1 VQDVQNLETY
11 IPPPHPRGIAL
22 SGHSVRLEPLDVGKH
37 SENLFD
43 ANNMDPTCANWAYLP
58 YGPFATLEA
67 YQTWLSEVSISP
79 DPNFFAIIKR
89 SDNRAV
95 GLASYLRI
103 NPQDGS
109 IEVGHINYSP
119 LLQKTREGTEAMYLM
134 MKWAFESGYRRYEW
148 KCNALNTKSR
158 YAAQRLGF
166 SYEGVFRQMS
176 ISKGR
181 NRNTALFAAIDK
193 EWPALKASFETYLAK
208 DNFDADGRPKQALSG
223 LTKPLLYKQD
233 TLEFGSAQPSDSHFF
248 PRSPK
253 SSVTQIRSM
262 GAYQKM

>member
-1 VQDVQNLETY
+1 MQDVQNLESY

-22 SGHSVRLEPLDVGKH
+22 SGQSVRLEPLDVGKH
-37 SENLFD
+37 SEDLFD
-43 ANNMDPTCANWAYLP
+43 ANTMDPTGANWAYLP

-67 YQTWLSEVSISP
+67 YQTWLGEVSITP

-89 SDNRAV
+89 ADNRAV

-134 MKWAFESGYRRYEW
+134 MKWAFESGYRRYES

-181 NRNTALFAAIDK
+181 NRNTAWFAAIDK
-193 EWPALKASFETYLAK
+193 EWPALKASFEIYLAQ

-233 TLEFGSAQPSDSHFF
+233 TLEFGSAQP
-248 PRSPK
+248 
-253 SSVTQIRSM
+253 
-262 GAYQKM
+262 

>member
-1 VQDVQNLETY
+1 MQDDQIIETY
-11 IPPPHPRGIAL
+11 IPPPHPRGIEL
-22 SGHSVRLEPLDVGKH
+22 SGQWVRLEPLDISRH
-37 SENLFD
+37 SKDLFQ
-43 ANNMDPTCANWAYLP
+43 ANTMDRDGSNWAYLP

-67 YQTWLSEVSISP
+67 YEAWLSEAALTP

-89 SDNRAV
+89 ADNKAA

-158 YAAQRLGF
+158 YAAQRLGL

-176 ISKGR
+176 ISKGC
-181 NRNTALFAAIDK
+181 NRNTAWFAAIDK
-193 EWPALKASFETYLAK
+193 EWPALKASFETYLSD
-208 DNFDADGRPKQALSG
+208 DNFAADGRPKKALSG
-223 LTKPLLYKQD
+223 LTKPLLYKRD
-233 TLEFGSAQPSDSHFF
+233 TFEFGSE
-248 PRSPK
+248 
-253 SSVTQIRSM
+253 
-262 GAYQKM
+262 

>member
-1 VQDVQNLETY
+1 
-11 IPPPHPRGIAL
+11 
-22 SGHSVRLEPLDVGKH
+22 
-37 SENLFD
+37 
-43 ANNMDPTCANWAYLP
+43 MDRDGSNWAYLP

-67 YQTWLSEVSISP
+67 YETWLSEAALTP

-89 SDNRAV
+89 ADKKAV

-158 YAAQRLGF
+158 YAAQRLGL

-176 ISKGR
+176 ISKGC
-181 NRNTALFAAIDK
+181 NRNTAWFAAIDK
-193 EWPALKASFETYLAK
+193 EWPALKASFETYLSD
-208 DNFDADGRPKQALSG
+208 DNFAADGRPKKALSG
-223 LTKPLLYKQD
+223 LTKPLLYKRD
-233 TLEFGSAQPSDSHFF
+233 TFEFGSE
-248 PRSPK
+248 
-253 SSVTQIRSM
+253 
-262 GAYQKM
+262 

>member
-1 VQDVQNLETY
+1 
-11 IPPPHPRGIAL
+11 
-22 SGHSVRLEPLDVGKH
+22 
-37 SENLFD
+37 
-43 ANNMDPTCANWAYLP
+43 MDRDGSNWAYLP

-67 YQTWLSEVSISP
+67 YETWLSEAALTP
-79 DPNFFAIIKR
+79 DPNFFAIIKCA
-89 SDNRAV
+89 DNKAV

-109 IEVGHINYSP
+109 IEIGHINYSP

-158 YAAQRLGF
+158 YAAQRLGL

-181 NRNTALFAAIDK
+181 NRNTAWFAAIDK
-193 EWPALKASFETYLAK
+193 EWPALKASFETYLSD
-208 DNFDADGRPKQALSG
+208 DNFAADGRPKKALSG
-223 LTKPLLYKQD
+223 LTKPLLYKRD
-233 TLEFGSAQPSDSHFF
+233 TFEFGSE
-248 PRSPK
+248 
-253 SSVTQIRSM
+253 
-262 GAYQKM
+262 

>member
-1 VQDVQNLETY
+1 
-11 IPPPHPRGIAL
+11 
-22 SGHSVRLEPLDVGKH
+22 
-37 SENLFD
+37 
-43 ANNMDPTCANWAYLP
+43 MDRDGSNWAYLP

-67 YQTWLSEVSISP
+67 YEAWLSEAALTP

-89 SDNRAV
+89 ADNKAV

-158 YAAQRLGF
+158 YAAQRLGL
-166 SYEGVFRQMS
+166 SYEGCFGKCRSARDAIAIPLGLRPLIKNGQRSRPVLKPIFRTI
-176 ISKGR
+176 ISPLTGG
-181 NRNTALFAAIDK
+181 
-193 EWPALKASFETYLAK
+193 LK
-208 DNFDADGRPKQALSG
+208 R
-223 LTKPLLYKQD
+223 
-233 TLEFGSAQPSDSHFF
+233 
-248 PRSPK
+248 RSL
-253 SSVTQIRSM
+253 
-262 GAYQKM
+262 G